1 MAVTSQGKNRAQPK
15 TRAGTMT
22 RKNTVKPRNAPAA
35 ALADARYRKRVVK
48 NVKTYSRKGKTLLAE
63 DEDA

>member
-1 MAVTSQGKNRAQPK
+1 MMK
-15 TRAGTMT
+15 
-22 RKNTVKPRNAPAA
+22 RKSTVKPRNVPAA

-48 NVKTYSRKGKTLLAE
+48 SVKAYSRKGKPLIAE